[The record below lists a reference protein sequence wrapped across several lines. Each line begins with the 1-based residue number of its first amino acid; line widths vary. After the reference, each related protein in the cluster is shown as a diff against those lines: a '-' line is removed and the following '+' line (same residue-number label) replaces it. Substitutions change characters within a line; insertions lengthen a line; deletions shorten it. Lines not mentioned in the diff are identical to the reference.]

1 MRGIKLDD
9 PLLKFFHS
17 LLDDNEEK
25 KILSMIFK
33 NYSEEKILE
42 ALINFKQSEKANA

>member
-1 MRGIKLDD
+1 VRGIKLDD

-17 LLDDNEEK
+17 LLDDDEEK

-42 ALINFKQSEKANA
+42 ALINFKQAEKANA